1 MEVNNN
7 NDNRTMKI
15 SVMVECGNDGSYS
28 CYSTAPIGDYGLVD
42 GDGKT
47 VAQAKEDFL
56 KAIEE
61 CRKAYPDDERY
72 RNLTFEYRCDLR
84 SFSND
89 FSHLDVSDIAKRAG
103 ISPSLMR
110 QYMSGE
116 KTADEQTYEC
126 LSACIEQIKAERCA
140 ESR

>member
-1 MEVNNN
+1 
-7 NDNRTMKI
+7 MKI

-72 RNLTFEYRCDLR
+72 RNLTFEYRYDLR
-84 SFSND
+84 SFFND
-89 FSHLDVSDIAKRAG
+89 FSSLHVSDIAKRAG
-103 ISPSLMR
+103 ITPSLMR

-116 KTADEQTYEC
+116 KTAGEKTYER